1 MKVDFKKSIN
11 SYAAKRNQF
20 AVLDVPKMQY
30 LKIDGHGDPGES
42 EYALA
47 VEALF
52 PVAFSLKFLSKKL
65 LDKDYVVPPL
75 EGLWWAEDM
84 ETFTTRRDKS
94 QWDWTSMIMTPDW
107 ITLDMFEQTCKEVSR
122 KKSPESLDKLR
133 LESLDE
139 GACVQTLHLGSF
151 EDVGPVLDKMHNEF
165 IPQNGLSMRDRH
177 HEIYLSDFR
186 RVSPEKLRTIL
197 RQPVSQQLA

>member
-75 EGLWWAEDM
+75 EGLWWAE
-84 ETFTTRRDKS
+84 
-94 QWDWTSMIMTPDW
+94 
-107 ITLDMFEQTCKEVSR
+107 VS
-122 KKSPESLDKLR
+122 
-133 LESLDE
+133 
-139 GACVQTLHLGSF
+139 LGQHAF
-151 EDVGPVLDKMHNEF
+151 ED
-165 IPQNGLSMRDRH
+165 
-177 HEIYLSDFR
+177 
-186 RVSPEKLRTIL
+186 
-197 RQPVSQQLA
+197 